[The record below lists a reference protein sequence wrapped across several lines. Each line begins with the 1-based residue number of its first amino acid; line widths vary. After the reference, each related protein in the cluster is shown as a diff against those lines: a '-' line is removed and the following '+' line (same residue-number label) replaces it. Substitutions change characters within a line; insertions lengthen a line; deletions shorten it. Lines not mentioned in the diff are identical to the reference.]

1 MWLQKV
7 AYSVTGWVQEMGKRI
22 TVCAHGF
29 MGWRSRQEVYPGIH
43 MRYILL
49 GQGRGVPDT
58 GSVVVDQEEK
68 I

>member
-7 AYSVTGWVQEMGKRI
+7 AYSFPGWVQEMGQRVI
-22 TVCAHGF
+22 VCAHGF

-49 GQGRGVPDT
+49 GQGRGEPDT